1 MVRFFVGLG
10 CGAILTIYSVGF
22 GGVGHGT
29 YAPLVFTM
37 PLIALTANG
46 GGIIMILLA
55 PIHWALYFLVLP
67 RIRPARKRIAC
78 LSVILFVH
86 ILAGGFL
93 AIQDP
98 AFTRA
103 VNDNWSGV
111 LIFALLSAITMSG
124 LFYFTV
130 RGSVTKQSENLHV

>member
-10 CGAILTIYSVGF
+10 FGAILTIYSVGF

-37 PLIALTANG
+37 PLIALTNG

-55 PIHWALYFLVLP
+55 PLPWALYFLLLP
-67 RIRPARKRIAC
+67 RIRPARNRIAC
-78 LSVILFVH
+78 LSVVLSVH

-103 VNDNWSGV
+103 VNDNWRGV
-111 LIFALLSAITMSG
+111 LIFGFLTAITMSS